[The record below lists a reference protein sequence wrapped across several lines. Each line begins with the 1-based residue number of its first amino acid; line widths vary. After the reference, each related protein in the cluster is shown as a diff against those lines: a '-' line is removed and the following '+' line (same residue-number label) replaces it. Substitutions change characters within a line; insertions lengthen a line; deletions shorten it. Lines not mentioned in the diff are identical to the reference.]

1 MCLHITMPTV
11 PILSQSPTV
20 MTQVTVL
27 GKFNETQF
35 VNSSIDLIIFV
46 LESSYYMY
54 FRRIT
59 YFWLKMFNFLRN
71 SNNFY
76 NPA

>member
-35 VNSSIDLIIFV
+35 VNSDL
-46 LESSYYMY
+46 
-54 FRRIT
+54 
-59 YFWLKMFNFLRN
+59 N
-71 SNNFY
+71 SCNNPI
-76 NPA
+76 N